1 MSTRHLTRAMATAEQ
16 PTKRQRTVSTDLLK
30 AIPVHDVDLS
40 TFEVRQESKLGMQ
53 REERTAFT
61 PLIAGSCPKLLLTP
75 DGDWLTAPFKMSFSK
90 LYGSETVS
98 DNIVELTLNLTPEL
112 CELWAMIDGR
122 FAEEFAKRIPDA
134 EWKSTL
140 YKPAGSKYAPNLK
153 LRINLTGFSATALAV
168 KRPDGTVKTG
178 SGIDFFKAYCGDLHR
193 FSAYVEGALKS
204 VYFIDGNS
212 RKAGLSRPVC
222 QRVIFRELESE
233 KPSSAICW
241 DDDELRYTLS
251 Q

>member
-61 PLIAGSCPKLLLTP
+61 PLIAGSCP
-75 DGDWLTAPFKMSFSK
+75 SFSK
-90 LYGSETVS
+90 EYGSEIVS

-122 FAEEFAKRIPDA
+122 FAEEFAKRVPDA

-193 FSAYVEGALKS
+193 FSAYVEVALKS

-241 DDDELRYTLS
+241 DDDELCYILGR
-251 Q
+251 